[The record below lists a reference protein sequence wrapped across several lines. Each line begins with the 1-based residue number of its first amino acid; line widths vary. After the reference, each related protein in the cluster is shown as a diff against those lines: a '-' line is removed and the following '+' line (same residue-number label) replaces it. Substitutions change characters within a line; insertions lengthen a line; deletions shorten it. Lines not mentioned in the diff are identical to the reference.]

1 MRDPTAKKVVRSA
14 HPSGPREQTTMAT
27 RGYRTI
33 RSNGREVGPIGH
45 ELLRG
50 NRGQEVQAVGS
61 ESNGADLMRG
71 LNVALAT
78 ANGREVM
85 AVRS

>member
-1 MRDPTAKKVVRSA
+1 M
-14 HPSGPREQTTMAT
+14 
-27 RGYRTI
+27 
-33 RSNGREVGPIGH
+33 
-45 ELLRG
+45 RG

-85 AVRS
+85 AVRFTSKGYDLTRVGGMTRKILRGGRGCWI

>member
-1 MRDPTAKKVVRSA
+1 
-14 HPSGPREQTTMAT
+14 MAT

-71 LNVALAT
+71 LNGALAT

-85 AVRS
+85 AVRSTSNGYDLTKVEDLSRAGVG